1 MTRTYLDRKTDAT
14 ARILTITCA
23 VAITIALVYS
33 IWRLQLASTSIRLGN
48 ETIREIRE
56 YAIRRDAEICPL
68 VHEIRDGVKAVNT
81 YAVRIEEHMKRQD
94 RDLAEFSQRINK
106 PK

>member
-1 MTRTYLDRKTDAT
+1 MTC
-14 ARILTITCA
+14 IIGI
-23 VAITIALVYS
+23 VIALVYS
-33 IWRLQLASTSIRLGN
+33 IWRIQLATV
-48 ETIREIRE
+48 TIREIRE
-56 YAIRRDAEICPL
+56 YAIRRDAEVFPL

>member
-1 MTRTYLDRKTDAT
+1 
-14 ARILTITCA
+14 
-23 VAITIALVYS
+23 
-33 IWRLQLASTSIRLGN
+33 
-48 ETIREIRE
+48 
-56 YAIRRDAEICPL
+56 
-68 VHEIRDGVKAVNT
+68 VKAVNT